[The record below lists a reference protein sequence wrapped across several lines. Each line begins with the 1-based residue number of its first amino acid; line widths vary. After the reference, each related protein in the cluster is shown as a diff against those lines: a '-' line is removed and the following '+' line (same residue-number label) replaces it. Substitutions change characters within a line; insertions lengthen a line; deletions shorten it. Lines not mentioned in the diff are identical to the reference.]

1 MFHRWSAEKELAT
14 SKSNSPCKQLC
25 LPFLPC
31 SHLQVLLLTW
41 LWPWSDLCAHQFNS
55 LGLQGG
61 KKKKKEERK
70 KNKRFVL
77 NYLHQG
83 LLQVP
88 LSAEGQGQCW
98 GLDKWAKAVLWRRR
112 SKAFHFAALCFLK
125 NNYHCFLNSFF
136 AIYLSD
142 YPRQK
147 LFLTKTC

>member
-1 MFHRWSAEKELAT
+1 MKCWKRTCHLQ
-14 SKSNSPCKQLC
+14 KQLSLQAA
-25 LPFLPC
+25 LPPIPSLFPPAGPAAYLA
-31 SHLQVLLLTW
+31 LTMVR
-41 LWPWSDLCAHQFNS
+41 PLCPPVQLIGFAR
-55 LGLQGG
+55 G
-61 KKKKKEERK
+61 KEKKKEERK